1 MVRPNHE
8 TTVVRPLFLIV
19 VLLATFVR
27 PATACECYGPQTA
40 EANLSAATY
49 VFSGKVLGVTEV
61 EDAAPYETKI
71 VFRVTAVWK
80 GKVPPTFPLYAM
92 SQNTCHWKFE
102 EKGAYL
108 VFARMERAPGPSG
121 YEKPVADI
129 CLKTMSLADAQ
140 EFLAGMGQPK
150 VTYGKVGE

>member
-1 MVRPNHE
+1 MI
-8 TTVVRPLFLIV
+8 RPLFLIV

-27 PATACECYGPQTA
+27 PASACECYGPQTA

-49 VFSGKVLGVTEV
+49 VFSGKVLVVTDV
-61 EDAAPYETKI
+61 EHAALYDTKI

-80 GKVPPTFPLYAM
+80 GKVSPTFALYAM

-108 VFARMERAPGPSG
+108 VFARMDRLPGPSG

-129 CLKTMSLADAQ
+129 CLKTMSLVGAQ
-140 EFLAGMGQPK
+140 GFLTGMGQPN

>member
-1 MVRPNHE
+1 MVRLNHE
-8 TTVVRPLFLIV
+8 TTVIRPLFLIV

-40 EANLSAATY
+40 EANLTAATY
-49 VFSGKVLGVTEV
+49 VFSGKVLRVMDV
-61 EDAAPYETKI
+61 EDANPHDTMI

-80 GKVPPTFPLYAM
+80 GEVLPTFPLYAV

-102 EKGAYL
+102 ENRGYL
-108 VFARMERAPGPSG
+108 VFARMERVPGPSG
-121 YEKPVADI
+121 YQKPVADI
-129 CLKTMSLADAQ
+129 CLRTMSLADAQ